1 MIFVSSVVCHDLL
14 TQVLYVMIFIMKC
27 CVSWSS
33 YLRVGI
39 MNSEWDFYLW
49 LEEICLTHSWLDTKQ
64 SIDFEVISALLLWSW
79 ILLLCHHCKKRLIL
93 LCYIKYVCAISHFSP
108 TLWAVGMVSQ
118 CMLSS
123 PVVACSFLGLGST
136 QAPSW
141 AIMKCLGIQVGLCH
155 QFIMKQ
161 SFFLYATLHT
171 HCWRDFAVLFA
182 A

>member
-1 MIFVSSVVCHDLL
+1 
-14 TQVLYVMIFIMKC
+14 
-27 CVSWSS
+27 
-33 YLRVGI
+33 

-136 QAPSW
+136 QVLSW

-161 SFFLYATLHT
+161 SFFFVCYIAHTLLTWFCRTFCSVAPTVPEFLLAKGFTDLCHQLCT
-171 HCWRDFAVLFA
+171 PKQLFCFDSQFWN
-182 A
+182 